1 MKKQQFIIMS
11 IVGLALY
18 LIATGL
24 SFGGFSLLGKTVS
37 APRVTTQL
45 PKGPQDHFVV
55 DPSLPKTETCPING
69 ANFTKPERELWE
81 KRRPLAVMIENHAE
95 ARPQS
100 GLSSADV
107 VYEAVAEGGITR
119 FMGVFYCKA
128 VADGDKIAPVRSA
141 RIYFVNI
148 AAEYNTPVYVHVG
161 GGNCSRD
168 QGSGQCTSNKK
179 AWALEE
185 MIDMGWRKRGGND
198 FDTTLDTGYPALGR
212 DYNRLGAD
220 KVLATEHT
228 MVGFLPKIWDQAEK
242 RGYGGVSEDGSTWE
256 SGFRP
261 WKFRE
266 DAKES
271 DRGSVSA
278 INFDFWEGYKDF
290 TARWDYDK
298 QSNSYLRSTGGQPHL
313 DLETNKQ
320 LSAKNVV
327 IQFVKEQGPLDEHK
341 HMLYEVIGKGNGLI
355 FQNGNVVEA
364 TWEKPNQLSRTIFKD
379 KKSGVEITFV
389 QGSTWIEVVPAGNE
403 IVY

>member
-1 MKKQQFIIMS
+1 MFSKKTLTLT
-11 IVGLALY
+11 IVYIGIY
-18 LIATGL
+18 LLSTGAAAWG
-24 SFGGFSLLGKTVS
+24 FGTFRKPPSS
-37 APRVTTQL
+37 PAS
-45 PKGPQDHFVV
+45 
-55 DPSLPKTETCPING
+55 SLPVTSADGKVAINPGEPKDRTCPVSGELFTKTEETIWKN
-69 ANFTKPERELWE
+69 
-81 KRRPLAVMIENHAE
+81 RRPVLAMVENHVE

-100 GLSSADV
+100 GLASADLI
-107 VYEAVAEGGITR
+107 YEAIAEGGITR

-128 VADGDKIAPVRSA
+128 VADGNKIAPVRSA

-168 QGSGQCTSNKK
+168 QASGQCTSNKK

-242 RGYGGVSEDGSTWE
+242 RGLGGVNEDGSTWE
-256 SGFRP
+256 SGFRS

-271 DRGSVSA
+271 DRGSATA
-278 INFDFWEGYKDF
+278 INFDFWEGYKEF
-290 TARWDYDK
+290 TAHWDYDK
-298 QSNSYLRSTGGQPHL
+298 QSNSYLRSTGGEPHL

-327 IQFVKEQGPLDEHK
+327 IQFSKEQGPLDEHK
-341 HMLYEVIGKGNGLI
+341 HMLYEVIGKGSGLI
-355 FQNGNVVEA
+355 FQDGNVIEIA
-364 TWEKPNQLSRTIFKD
+364 WEKPNQLSRTIFKD
-379 KKSGVEITFV
+379 KKSGAEIAFV
-389 QGSTWIEVVPAGNE
+389 KGSTWIEVVPAGNE

>member
-1 MKKQQFIIMS
+1 MFSKKTLTLTIVYIGIYLLSTGASAWGFGAFRQPSSVPAASTSADGKMVVNPGEPKDQFCP
-11 IVGLALY
+11 
-18 LIATGL
+18 
-24 SFGGFSLLGKTVS
+24 VS
-37 APRVTTQL
+37 GELFT
-45 PKGPQDHFVV
+45 
-55 DPSLPKTETCPING
+55 KTEEAIWKT
-69 ANFTKPERELWE
+69 
-81 KRRPLAVMIENHAE
+81 RRPVLAMVENHVE

-100 GLSSADV
+100 GLGSADLI
-107 VYEAVAEGGITR
+107 YEAIAEGGITR
-119 FMGVFYCKA
+119 FMGVFYCRA

-298 QSNSYLRSTGGQPHL
+298 QPNSYLRSTGGQPHL

-341 HMLYEVIGKGNGLI
+341 HMLYEVMGKGNGLI